1 MPKSSPNWRWTA
13 LPSSSLRNRRFIR
26 SCEMWRW
33 NQITSIMTWLCKCTS
48 ATLLNIGL
56 VTKVA
61 TYQIGNVQNVNL
73 SHSVYILNQLTLP
86 FPLWYPSKKVRNF
99 KVLSRIE
106 LILHYDLKKATYL
119 MYPIRTR
126 FLNPFFQREVLF
138 DSYSTR
144 KIYISFKAFLTY
156 NLLKIEM
163 W

>member
-1 MPKSSPNWRWTA
+1 MFVCLSCNFA
-13 LPSSSLRNRRFIR
+13 ILIFDGLLLFLVFFFVLNRFENRPQTGCVRKFCIVCR
-26 SCEMWRW
+26 G
-33 NQITSIMTWLCKCTS
+33 LC
-48 ATLLNIGL
+48 
-56 VTKVA
+56 
-61 TYQIGNVQNVNL
+61 
-73 SHSVYILNQLTLP
+73 VYILNQLTLP